1 MPIRHL
7 TPAPV
12 WQWFADICTIPHPT
26 YREAELAAHG
36 IALSTGGVRAGDLFV
51 AAAGASTHGARF
63 AADALAAGAALAR
76 HPWHGR

>member
-26 YREAELAAHG
+26 YREAELAAH
-36 IALSTGGVRAGDLFV
+36 IVQRAEAKGL
-51 AAAGASTHGARF
+51 TARLDEK
-63 AADALAAGAALAR
+63 AMSICINPPSAQEWNIKPG
-76 HPWHGR
+76 